1 MAERDNWHTDMG
13 TQADTYI
20 EKRFEEECEFLAN
33 GDSVLNEWRQRKE
46 QYISYTNTIIFDY
59 QHFSRHD
66 VTHSLK
72 ILESIELII
81 GKDRI
86 SGLSAGDLWLLLESA
101 YFHDIGMAVTY
112 ADLTEIWT
120 SDEFKEFLNSAEVKN
135 DPELLESK
143 NWYAR
148 MDELVRNRKEIYC
161 IEYEEEVEFGDTWPL
176 ELERKLLFLVTAFIR
191 KDHAKRCKK
200 YLKRF
205 SKSLNGS
212 VPERLY
218 QVVAEV
224 AVSHGESFDYIL
236 EHLKYKTQGL
246 GMDYVHP
253 QFAAAMLRLGDLL
266 DMDNNRFNLRALEHY
281 GKIPW
286 TSMLHFKKHKAM
298 THIMISKNR
307 IEAEAEDE
315 NLEVCQITRNWFK
328 YIEQEV
334 KDLICHWSEI
344 APQSLSGCLMQ
355 QAVCKVY
362 HPHAPI
368 EFRSDW
374 QKQFEVDKVKL
385 TELLIG
391 TNIYDIKLEF
401 LREYIQNALDA
412 SKMQLWLDLKQGKHQ
427 FRCNPDIRS
436 INRLAPFD
444 IPQEVYDQYA
454 IEVNVKVD
462 IRTQK
467 VSFEII
473 DHGIGMEEACLDVI
487 SKIGLGWKGR
497 KRYSDEIPQMLP
509 WLRPTGGFGIGIQSA
524 FMLSDQVELLTKS
537 DSEIESHRITLK
549 SPKLS
554 GIITEETGP
563 AMEGDYFGLKQRGT
577 TVRVDVSLDYFQQ
590 WTENNMRVEEQEN
603 KRKNTIQKLLTE
615 HPVLKG
621 DFFDADSTLD
631 YVISCVDN
639 YLKAIL
645 ADSMIPIRITNPG
658 RQSVLVKT
666 AFGIEDSYW
675 KKNHSLFVVTKKMQ
689 GHTYRGIYDF
699 EKDKLSVWDENENIY
714 FYIKRQENL
723 LERRHMVCFKN
734 VCVVRNTDFDFPVA
748 RDFDVCIDFMGHSA
762 ESALQIHRNSF
773 NETFPLE
780 EYVRT
785 GIGIF
790 IAVMLEISGG
800 IENRKKN
807 AKTLSEEQ
815 IKKWEERE
823 QAIVENLNKSYIQL
837 VRLLYFDNIKNFKDP
852 LGTKISAKIYYNLDI
867 IEEVKDGKKE
877 SMLHVENKEIDALI
891 SSLLSGVSSL
901 INETN
906 IQNKDQQKQLCIKC
920 PETLEPKVIM
930 ITPDDV
936 RKIRKDL
943 EIEKSADYSSEYRAK
958 IELIKNMQKKEGLCV
973 CNDSYVYSVLLG
985 SERLSCTHFRFET
998 DTKEII
1004 TIALFE
1010 KKESAP
1016 IQTPLRDE
1024 EFYKRA
1030 YGKEGRTVFG
1040 LPESCEYETLMVS
1053 CLPFEMAPTE
1063 TGPYLISPI
1072 SQSLREQ
1079 INEKTDVSAPKSG
1092 LSTPGRYQKQYSLKE
1107 FLQLVL
1113 DSDEFH
1119 ALLEWVYRHQIDYG
1133 RYKKSDIRDEYRK
1146 FLEEIYNECLA

>member
-1 MAERDNWHTDMG
+1 MTERDNWHTDMG
-13 TQADTYI
+13 NQADTYI

-33 GDSVLNEWRQRKE
+33 GNSILNEWRQRKE

-72 ILESIELII
+72 ILESIELVI
-81 GKDRI
+81 GRDRI
-86 SGLSAGDLWLLLESA
+86 SSLSAGDLWLLLESA

-112 ADLTEIWT
+112 TDLAEIWT
-120 SDEFKEFLNSAEVKN
+120 SDEFKQFLNSAEVKN
-135 DPELLESK
+135 DPELLGSK

-148 MDELVRNRKEIYC
+148 MDELVRNRKEIYR
-161 IEYEEEVEFGDTWPL
+161 IEYEEAVEFGDTWPL

-218 QVVAEV
+218 QIVAEV

-236 EHLKYKTQGL
+236 KHLKHKTQGL

-315 NLEVCQITRNWFK
+315 NLEVCQITRNWFR

-334 KDLICHWSEI
+334 KDLICYWGEI
-344 APQSLSGCLMQ
+344 APQSLNGCLMQ

-368 EFRSDW
+368 EFRADW

-427 FRCNPDIRS
+427 FHCNPDIRS
-436 INRLAPFD
+436 IDRLAPFD

-454 IEVNVKVD
+454 IEVSVKVD

-473 DHGIGMEEACLDVI
+473 DHGIGMEEACLDAI

-497 KRYSDEIPQMLP
+497 KRYNDEIPQMLP

-537 DSEIESHRITLK
+537 DSEMESHRITLK

-563 AMEGDYFGLKQRGT
+563 AMEGNYFGLEQRGT
-577 TVRVDVSLDYFQQ
+577 TVKVDVDLDYFQR
-590 WTENNMRVEEQEN
+590 WSENNMKVENQES

-615 HPVLKG
+615 HPVLRG
-621 DFFDADSTLD
+621 DFFDVDSTLD

-639 YLKAIL
+639 YLRTIL

-658 RQSVLVKT
+658 RQPVLIK
-666 AFGIEDSYW
+666 AEFGSEDSYW
-675 KKNHSLFVVTKKMQ
+675 KKERALFSTVKKVH
-689 GHTYRGIYDF
+689 GHTYRWIYDV
-699 EKDKLSVWDENENIY
+699 EKDKLSVWDKNENIY
-714 FYIKRQENL
+714 FYIRRQENKA
-723 LERRHMVCFKN
+723 ERRHMVCFKN
-734 VCVVRNTDFDFPVA
+734 VCVVRDADFDFPVA
-748 RDFDVCIDFMGHSA
+748 RDFDICIDFMGHSA
-762 ESALQIHRNSF
+762 ECALQIHRNSF

-790 IAVMLEISGG
+790 IIAMHEASAEI
-800 IENRKKN
+800 ERWKEEKKVS
-807 AKTLSEEQ
+807 SEEQ
-815 IKKWEERE
+815 AKIWEEWK
-823 QAIVENLNKSYIQL
+823 QAIEENLNKSYIQL
-837 VRLLYFDNIKNFKDP
+837 VRLVYFENDMKITDTPDPQIK
-852 LGTKISAKIYYNLDI
+852 TQIYNLDI
-867 IEEVKDGKKE
+867 VEQNDSEQKEVRISAQNNNIPICDLIKRISGIF
-877 SMLHVENKEIDALI
+877 NKTI
-891 SSLLSGVSSL
+891 SP
-901 INETN
+901 N
-906 IQNKDQQKQLCIKC
+906 DDMQKILFVKC
-920 PETLEPKVIM
+920 PKIVGPK
-930 ITPDDV
+930 ITPIRDDDIL
-936 RKIRKDL
+936 KIEKDL
-943 EIEKSADYSSEYRAK
+943 EKERSSDYSLEYQKKRE
-958 IELIKNMQKKEGLCV
+958 IIKTMQKDGGICV
-973 CNDSYVYSVLLG
+973 YNDSYVYSVLLD
-985 SERLSCTHFRFET
+985 SDRLSCTHFQFKTNTDET
-998 DTKEII
+998 V
-1004 TIALFE
+1004 TIALIEE
-1010 KKESAP
+1010 KSSAP
-1016 IQTPLRDE
+1016 VQTSSQE
-1024 EFYKRA
+1024 EKFCERA

-1040 LPESCEYETLMVS
+1040 LPESQEYETLMVS
-1053 CLPFEMAPTE
+1053 CLPFEMTS
-1063 TGPYLISPI
+1063 TGVGPYLISPI

-1079 INEKTDVSAPKSG
+1079 ISDKTDANIPESG
-1092 LSTPGRYQKQYSLKE
+1092 LDVPNKYRRRYSSQE
-1107 FLQLVL
+1107 FIQFVMG
-1113 DSDEFH
+1113 SDEFY
-1119 ALLEWVYRHQIDYG
+1119 ALLEWVYRHQINQG
-1133 RYKKSDIRDEYRK
+1133 RYKKNDIRETYRK
-1146 FLEEIYNECLA
+1146 FLEAIYNECLA